1 MTYEPYEDVDLEQYD
16 DQFNEAEEP
25 EFESIPDGK
34 YQVVVDKAE
43 ITKAKTSGNPL
54 LKWTLKILGPT
65 NINRLLWNYHI
76 LNNPTGQSW
85 LKKDLNLC
93 EVHLNKLSDLPKK
106 LEQLLD
112 IKLEV
117 TVRTRDDSQNV
128 YFNRRLNDN
137 EIQKPE
143 DNDLPF

>member
-1 MTYEPYEDVDLEQYD
+1 MTYETHEDVNLSEYD
-16 DQFNEAEEP
+16 DQFNQAEEP
-25 EFESIPDGK
+25 GFDNIPDGK
-34 YQVVVDKAE
+34 YQVNVDKAE

-54 LKWTLKILGPT
+54 LKWTLKIIGPT

-93 EVHLNKLSDLPKK
+93 DIHLNKLSDLPKNI
-106 LEQLLD
+106 ENLLD
-112 IKLEV
+112 VKLEV
-117 TVRTRDDSQNV
+117 TVRTRNDNTNV

-137 EIQKPE
+137 EIQETDK
-143 DNDLPF
+143 DDLPF

>member
-1 MTYEPYEDVDLEQYD
+1 MTYEPYDDVDLSEYD

-25 EFESIPDGK
+25 EFEAIPDGK

-85 LKKDLNLC
+85 LKKDLKLC
-93 EVHLNKLSDLPKK
+93 DVHLNKLSDLPKN
-106 LEQLLD
+106 LENLLD

-137 EIQKPE
+137 EVLEVK
-143 DNDLPF
+143 DGDLPF

>member
-1 MTYEPYEDVDLEQYD
+1 MTYEPYDDVDLSEYD

-25 EFESIPDGK
+25 EFEAIPDGK

-85 LKKDLNLC
+85 LKKDLKLC
-93 EVHLNKLSDLPKK
+93 DVHLNKLSDLPKN
-106 LEQLLD
+106 LENLLD

-137 EIQKPE
+137 EVLAVK
-143 DNDLPF
+143 DDDLPF

>member
-25 EFESIPDGK
+25 EFEAIPDGK